1 MFLNQNMF
9 TRNIGCSFKFPVKVG
24 VEETIVNAQRI
35 IRCLNLTSLFA
46 LFVFL
51 VFRLTNGAFTIDSF
65 TATLTGYLNE
75 RPIYQ

>member
-1 MFLNQNMF
+1 MF

-35 IRCLNLTSLFA
+35 IRCLLFA

-51 VFRLTNGAFTIDSF
+51 VSRLTNGAFTIDSF
-65 TATLTGYLNE
+65 TVTLTGYLNE
-75 RPIYQ
+75 RPIY

>member
-1 MFLNQNMF
+1 MFLNQKMF

-35 IRCLNLTSLFA
+35 IRCLLFA

-51 VFRLTNGAFTIDSF
+51 VSRLTNGAFTIDSF
-65 TATLTGYLNE
+65 TVTLTGYLNE
-75 RPIYQ
+75 RPIY

>member
-1 MFLNQNMF
+1 MFLNQKMF

-35 IRCLNLTSLFA
+35 IRCLLFA

-51 VFRLTNGAFTIDSF
+51 VSRLTNGAFTIDSF

-75 RPIYQ
+75 RPIY